1 MATTISARNAAQKL
15 GMVGVDEN
23 TTTTPQT
30 YYTCPAGKVARV
42 HGWGFCEGTGAAA
55 TVDLVIA
62 GVDQA
67 EWQATGG
74 NVNQNEP
81 QNMAEGARF
90 DFDEVLAAGQIVTV
104 TQNTGSNAEFHIHMI
119 VEERPA

>member
-1 MATTISARNAAQKL
+1 MASKLTVRNQSQRL
-15 GMVGVDEN
+15 GLSQIEEN

-30 YYTCPAGKVARV
+30 YYTCPAGKITRII
-42 HGWGFCEGTGAAA
+42 GWGFCEGTGSAA
-55 TVDLVIA
+55 TVDLAAA

-74 NVNQNEP
+74 RDDQAEP
-81 QNMAEGARF
+81 QNMQEGFRF
-90 DFDEVLAAGQIVTV
+90 DFDVILVAGQTLGV
-104 TQNTGSNAEFHIHMI
+104 TQNTGTNAEFHIHAR